1 MVVETDPRP
10 RRSNNT
16 FLMRDRMREGP
27 KGGIS
32 FGLIAWLDPCSGITA
47 VTMKKQ

>member
-1 MVVETDPRP
+1 MAVEMDRRLRL

-16 FLMRDRMREGP
+16 FLTQNARRP

-32 FGLIAWLDPCSGITA
+32 FGLLAWLALVPA
-47 VTMKKQ
+47 LVRLQ